1 MNATL
6 IMAFILILIVVA
18 TVITKKLPFN
28 FVLFIAPVLCAL
40 ILGHS
45 IEETSTFIV
54 EQLASMMK
62 SAGFMLLF
70 AFLYFQMLTEAGVFD
85 TIVSAITTKLG
96 NKMNVIVIMVL
107 TTLIGGF
114 SILTGNFTPAYLIT
128 FPLMVPLYKK
138 FDFDREAAFIIAQTA
153 MSAMCFIPWGIGMAY
168 TASSAGLDANKLAAA
183 SMPWGLCFIPAIIF
197 QWVYFGIKH
206 KRRVGTFQAVTTT
219 VEAAAQQEENPNRR
233 PKLFWVN
240 FILFIL
246 CLVALGIFGIAP
258 YFVFIFA
265 TVITAMLNYKDN
277 FGEIFNKVGPMYLNI
292 LIMLLAINVYQAVF
306 NNTGMVEALSNG
318 LMQVCPSFLLR
329 YLHVI
334 MLLLCVVII
343 YVVPFQIF
351 NALYPVFI
359 SIGAGFGIPAVAII
373 APFAYDDQKKASEG
387 KKDKSDN
394 AVQAEI
400 DAAKAAMLVKPNKFI
415 VFLVMFY
422 AFLCMAIMYGAQ
434 QYTKAFGLSVC
445 GLSEIQAAGM
455 TSIYTIGSICAVLF
469 WAFMMAKLKW
479 NPLKVV
485 LIDSICTAVALAGVL
500 FIHQVAIIYIAIAML
515 GFFAAGG
522 ALQTGLAVVQLFNP
536 GPKGRNTGIYYTFM
550 GAASYLIPVV
560 AAQLTKSSGEASAVY
575 SLMIMLLVFAILAI
589 LSSLYLVA
597 QHKKIFGKSAL

>member
-6 IMAFILILIVVA
+6 VMAFILIFIVVA

-28 FVLFIAPVLCAL
+28 FVLFIAAVLCAL

-153 MSAMCFIPWGIGMAY
+153 MSAMCFIPWG
-168 TASSAGLDANKLAAA
+168 
-183 SMPWGLCFIPAIIF
+183 LCFIPAIIF
-197 QWVYFGIKH
+197 QWIYFGIKH
-206 KRRVGTFQAVTTT
+206 KRRVGTFQAVTTNI
-219 VEAAAQQEENPNRR
+219 EAAAQQEENPNCR

-240 FILFIL
+240 LIIFIL

-265 TVITAMLNYKDN
+265 TVITAMINYKDN

-292 LIMLLAINVYQAVF
+292 LLMLLAINVYQAVF

-329 YLHVI
+329 YIHVI

-373 APFAYDDQKKASEG
+373 APFVCNLSLATSSTPTNSSTYTGCALTETDVQHYCKKAVPVQTVT
-387 KKDKSDN
+387 N
-394 AVQAEI
+394 A
-400 DAAKAAMLVKPNKFI
+400 I
-415 VFLVMFY
+415 VVL
-422 AFLCMAIMYGAQ
+422 
-434 QYTKAFGLSVC
+434 T
-445 GLSEIQAAGM
+445 
-455 TSIYTIGSICAVLF
+455 AVLF
-469 WAFMMAKLKW
+469 HVLKL
-479 NPLKVV
+479 
-485 LIDSICTAVALAGVL
+485 
-500 FIHQVAIIYIAIAML
+500 
-515 GFFAAGG
+515 
-522 ALQTGLAVVQLFNP
+522 
-536 GPKGRNTGIYYTFM
+536 
-550 GAASYLIPVV
+550 
-560 AAQLTKSSGEASAVY
+560 
-575 SLMIMLLVFAILAI
+575 
-589 LSSLYLVA
+589 
-597 QHKKIFGKSAL
+597 

>member
-6 IMAFILILIVVA
+6 VMAFILIFIVVA

-153 MSAMCFIPWGIGMAY
+153 MSAICFIPWGIGMAY
-168 TASSAGLDANKLAAA
+168 TASSAGLDANELASA

-197 QWVYFGIKH
+197 QWIYFGIKH
-206 KRRVGTFQAVTTT
+206 KRRVGTFQAVTTN

-240 FILFIL
+240 LIIFIL

-265 TVITAMLNYKDN
+265 TVITAMINYKDN

-329 YLHVI
+329 YIHVI

-394 AVQAEI
+394 AVQ
-400 DAAKAAMLVKPNKFI
+400 AAMLVKPNKFI

-485 LIDSICTAVALAGVL
+485 LIDSICTAVALTGVL

>member
-138 FDFDREAAFIIAQTA
+138 FNFDREAAFIIAQTA

-168 TASSAGLDANKLAAA
+168 TASSAGLDANELASA

-197 QWVYFGIKH
+197 QWIYFGIKH
-206 KRRVGTFQAVTTT
+206 KRRVGTFQAVTTN

-233 PKLFWVN
+233 PNLFWVN

-265 TVITAMLNYKDN
+265 TVITAMINYKDN

-292 LIMLLAINVYQAVF
+292 LLMLLAINVYQAVF

-329 YLHVI
+329 YIHVI

-394 AVQAEI
+394 AVQ
-400 DAAKAAMLVKPNKFI
+400 AAMLVKPNKFI

-485 LIDSICTAVALAGVL
+485 LIDSICTAVALTGVL

>member
-183 SMPWGLCFIPAIIF
+183 SMPWGIMFHSSNHFSVGILWNQTQKTCRNIPGS
-197 QWVYFGIKH
+197 YY
-206 KRRVGTFQAVTTT
+206 
-219 VEAAAQQEENPNRR
+219 NRR
-233 PKLFWVN
+233 SCSTTGGESKPQTKTL
-240 FILFIL
+240 
-246 CLVALGIFGIAP
+246 LGKFYP
-258 YFVFIFA
+258 FYSLPRS
-265 TVITAMLNYKDN
+265 TRN
-277 FGEIFNKVGPMYLNI
+277 
-292 LIMLLAINVYQAVF
+292 
-306 NNTGMVEALSNG
+306 
-318 LMQVCPSFLLR
+318 LR
-329 YLHVI
+329 YCTILR
-334 MLLLCVVII
+334 I
-343 YVVPFQIF
+343 YFCNSNHC
-351 NALYPVFI
+351 NA
-359 SIGAGFGIPAVAII
+359 
-373 APFAYDDQKKASEG
+373 
-387 KKDKSDN
+387 
-394 AVQAEI
+394 
-400 DAAKAAMLVKPNKFI
+400 
-415 VFLVMFY
+415 
-422 AFLCMAIMYGAQ
+422 
-434 QYTKAFGLSVC
+434 
-445 GLSEIQAAGM
+445 
-455 TSIYTIGSICAVLF
+455 
-469 WAFMMAKLKW
+469 
-479 NPLKVV
+479 
-485 LIDSICTAVALAGVL
+485 
-500 FIHQVAIIYIAIAML
+500 
-515 GFFAAGG
+515 
-522 ALQTGLAVVQLFNP
+522 
-536 GPKGRNTGIYYTFM
+536 
-550 GAASYLIPVV
+550 
-560 AAQLTKSSGEASAVY
+560 
-575 SLMIMLLVFAILAI
+575 
-589 LSSLYLVA
+589 
-597 QHKKIFGKSAL
+597 

>member
-138 FDFDREAAFIIAQTA
+138 FNFDREAAFIIAQTA

-168 TASSAGLDANKLAAA
+168 TASSAGLDANELASA

-197 QWVYFGIKH
+197 QWIYFGIKH
-206 KRRVGTFQAVTTT
+206 KRRVGTFQAVTTN

-233 PKLFWVN
+233 PNPFLGKLYPLYSLPCGTRNLWHCT
-240 FILFIL
+240 IL
-246 CLVALGIFGIAP
+246 CIYFCNSNYCNDQLQRQFRRNIQQSWTNVLKHPAHAP
-258 YFVFIFA
+258 C
-265 TVITAMLNYKDN
+265 N
-277 FGEIFNKVGPMYLNI
+277 
-292 LIMLLAINVYQAVF
+292 
-306 NNTGMVEALSNG
+306 
-318 LMQVCPSFLLR
+318 
-329 YLHVI
+329 
-334 MLLLCVVII
+334 
-343 YVVPFQIF
+343 
-351 NALYPVFI
+351 
-359 SIGAGFGIPAVAII
+359 
-373 APFAYDDQKKASEG
+373 
-387 KKDKSDN
+387 
-394 AVQAEI
+394 
-400 DAAKAAMLVKPNKFI
+400 
-415 VFLVMFY
+415 
-422 AFLCMAIMYGAQ
+422 
-434 QYTKAFGLSVC
+434 
-445 GLSEIQAAGM
+445 
-455 TSIYTIGSICAVLF
+455 
-469 WAFMMAKLKW
+469 
-479 NPLKVV
+479 
-485 LIDSICTAVALAGVL
+485 
-500 FIHQVAIIYIAIAML
+500 
-515 GFFAAGG
+515 
-522 ALQTGLAVVQLFNP
+522 
-536 GPKGRNTGIYYTFM
+536 
-550 GAASYLIPVV
+550 
-560 AAQLTKSSGEASAVY
+560 
-575 SLMIMLLVFAILAI
+575 
-589 LSSLYLVA
+589 
-597 QHKKIFGKSAL
+597 